1 MKYTNIGMKTFIIPI
16 LVCLSLFFLN
26 SCGSSK
32 VAKTYD
38 TVEDSEKAL
47 AKKRKKERKLA
58 LKEAKAVNKRHWD
71 NQTKAAKKSIKKN
84 KKRMKK
90 NKKKGR
96 FVP

>member
-1 MKYTNIGMKTFIIPI
+1 MKYTNTGLKTFIIPV
-16 LVCLSLFFLN
+16 LVCLPLFFTN

-38 TVEDSEKAL
+38 TVEESEKAL
-47 AKKRKKERKLA
+47 AKKRKKEGKAAR
-58 LKEAKAVNKRHWD
+58 KEAEAVNKRHWD
-71 NQTKAAKKSIKKN
+71 NQTKAAKQSVKKN

-90 NKKKGR
+90 NKKKGY